1 MQSVIIHLHQ
11 PKAMRRYVI
20 RKKEKKKKKVEKKSH
35 R

>member
-11 PKAMRRYVI
+11 QKAMRRYVT
-20 RKKEKKKKKVEKKSH
+20 RKKEKKKKVEKKSD